1 MSRTYNASEA
11 AELVGVQQPTILRW
25 IANGKLNA
33 EKSDRDGSRGGR
45 RPWLIRHEDLV
56 EATRG
61 TSYEIGEFASMPL
74 GNSRQTAGDVAGTT
88 AGSSTPLLYAGG
100 RFIYSGLVLE
110 RPQDA
115 GRTRSD
121 AELLARFIDNYAD
134 FGPGAE
140 RMQRDYF
147 AAMAWLYFAPFM
159 PRLRRALEERG
170 PGNFG
175 CKHVAVLY
183 GESNCGKSTLV
194 KLLMTSMFGTAPREN
209 DDNDFEPRRADPLL
223 ANAGLCPLYF
233 DDIRGTR
240 FSQDAQGTVIV
251 KRYDRMHSLLGEYP
265 SLVVSMN
272 SDAMDFPM
280 EVRKRCLMIHAD
292 TPLPLDDSEL
302 GDRLDADAKDIH
314 SRMGSSFYRE
324 YLHRM
329 EERFVQEAGN
339 YDGFDYLA
347 ESSRLIRRMLR
358 EYLPDSAVLPAW
370 CRVIGSRE
378 FEETGWDE
386 KRFLVSGYL
395 AADTYVG
402 DYPPPVGFWTKRGE
416 DFVVGVD
423 AAQRENVMASFP
435 AMIINRTASVGNRVC
450 LRVRRTEEFMR
461 RSGLHWDAPVSERE
475 PRRRFLGRLLESLGV
490 RTA

>member
-1 MSRTYNASEA
+1 MSKTYNANEA
-11 AELVGVQQPTILRW
+11 AELVGVQKPTILCW
-25 IANGKLNA
+25 IASGKLVA
-33 EKSDRDGSRGGR
+33 EKADWDGTRGGR

-61 TSYEIGEFASMPL
+61 TNYEIDEFTSMPL
-74 GNSRQTAGDVAGTT
+74 GNSRQAAGDVTRTT
-88 AGSSTPLLYAGG
+88 ADPSNSLLYADG
-100 RFIYSGLVLE
+100 RFIYNGLPLE
-110 RPQDA
+110 LPQDA
-115 GRTRSD
+115 GRARTD

-134 FGPGAE
+134 FGQGAA

-159 PRLRRALEERG
+159 PRLRHALEERG

-194 KLLMTSMFGTAPREN
+194 KLLMTSMFGAVPNERG
-209 DDNDFEPRRADPLL
+209 DKDFEPRRVDSLL
-223 ANAGLCPLYF
+223 ATSRLCPLYF

-251 KRYDRMHSLLGEYP
+251 KQYDRVHSQLSQYP

-280 EVRKRCLMIHAD
+280 EVRKRCLMIYAD
-292 TPLPLDDSEL
+292 TPLPLDDAEL
-302 GDRLDADAKDIH
+302 GERMDAEVKDIH
-314 SRMGSSFYRE
+314 NRMGNSFYGE

-329 EERFVQEAGN
+329 EERFVQEAGG

-347 ESSRLIRRMLR
+347 ESSRLIRRMFR
-358 EYLPDSAVLPAW
+358 EYLPDSAALPTW
-370 CRVIGSRE
+370 SGVVGSRE
-378 FEETGWDE
+378 FEETYWDE
-386 KRFLVSGYL
+386 KRNLVSGYL
-395 AADTYVG
+395 ASDTYAAV
-402 DYPPPVGFWTKRGE
+402 YPPTVGFWTKRGE
-416 DFVVGVD
+416 DFVIGVD
-423 AAQRENVMASFP
+423 AAQSENVMASFP
-435 AMIINRTASVGNRVC
+435 AMIVNRSASVGNRVC

-461 RSGLHWDAPVSERE
+461 RSGRDWDAPVSK
-475 PRRRFLGRLLESLGV
+475 RRLGLISRLFGSIGI
-490 RTA
+490 RTT